1 MARVGL
7 WRTSIKRLLVTS
19 FGDQLA
25 AGNEFA
31 AQPAVDMV
39 IDIVAIE
46 HLNQHR
52 QLAQW
57 RFLPFLV
64 IRSNVDS
71 QEATMQSMNISLP
84 QPLKNFVDEQV
95 ATGRYSNAS
104 EYVRELIRADGKR
117 KAEGQLEALLLEGL
131 NGEETTLAPSDWRD
145 IRAKALHA
153 VEARKKQR

>member
-71 QEATMQSMNISLP
+71 
-84 QPLKNFVDEQV
+84 
-95 ATGRYSNAS
+95 
-104 EYVRELIRADGKR
+104 
-117 KAEGQLEALLLEGL
+117 
-131 NGEETTLAPSDWRD
+131 
-145 IRAKALHA
+145 
-153 VEARKKQR
+153 